1 MMIISV
7 NVPGNLNDWHRV
19 PVLGLSY
26 SSWASNKDHFC
37 CFVVQRLVFLLTVFR
52 QGFWTWGSG
61 FPPRC
66 PYSTASEEMQGVC
79 PAELGTR
86 GRAGH
91 PTGIYTHP

>member
-37 CFVVQRLVFLLTVFR
+37 CFVVSFSAHSFSAGVLDLGQWVSPPLSLFHCQRR
-52 QGFWTWGSG
+52 DAG
-61 FPPRC
+61 
-66 PYSTASEEMQGVC
+66 GVLC
-79 PAELGTR
+79 
-86 GRAGH
+86 
-91 PTGIYTHP
+91 